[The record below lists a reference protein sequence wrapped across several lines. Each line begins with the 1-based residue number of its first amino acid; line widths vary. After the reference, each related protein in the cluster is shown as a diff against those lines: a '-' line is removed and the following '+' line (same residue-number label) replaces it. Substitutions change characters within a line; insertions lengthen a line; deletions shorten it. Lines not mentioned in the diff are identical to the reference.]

1 MKILGGNPR
10 KLHFGL
16 TLKLAPFFIIV
27 SAIIYW
33 YLLDKYEDGVME
45 SLHLKS
51 KAISIYFEQIPQ
63 PFLKWKSEQKK
74 RVRELIY
81 VNEAAYIVL
90 EDNSGILIDAVN
102 LNYAEKK
109 FYLNVDEPAD
119 ISVEKSIHKVI
130 IQIKNDSI
138 IVGKVYVGF
147 NSLEIATALQSKYR
161 LASMFSLAFLIIGL
175 IFTYYLSSI
184 SSKPLKKLISA
195 LDLSDEGESR
205 AILKEFKDNEVGVLA
220 QKIDAILKDS
230 GESSNKLENLNRKL
244 QESYRGN
251 INELDVVIKQRR
263 EAEKVLRKSEE
274 QFELLFENAPIGMVI
289 ISKDGIIINVN
300 DSFCNNVGYQMDGIM
315 GLPVKR
321 LFDWGDFGSLSADK
335 LMNMLSN
342 LDIECTLV
350 KKDGSKIDAVVKSN
364 TIYDEKDQPSKFIM
378 QVLDIS
384 EIKNAQNELITA
396 LEKAKESDRLKS
408 AFLAQMSHEIRT
420 PLNVILTAVPIL
432 AEDLGDVDD
441 DIKTILFSVGSA
453 GKRLHRT
460 IDMILSMSAIQ
471 SGNYKPDFESFD
483 LVEEIKNLTE
493 EFRSITE
500 EKRLKLLFNSN
511 AAATEIVADKYTVN
525 QIFQNLIGNAIKYTT
540 KGKVTVLIED
550 GEKNGVVVKVCDTGI
565 GLSEEYIE
573 KMFIPFSQ
581 EDVGQ
586 KREFEGNGLG
596 LALVKEYVE
605 LNRAS
610 ISVSSQKNR
619 GSVFSVVFENAYS
632 MVSGRGLEKILRV

>member
-1 MKILGGNPR
+1 MNILGGNPR
-10 KLHFGL
+10 KLQFQL

-33 YLLDKYEDGVME
+33 YLSDKYEDEVME
-45 SLHLKS
+45 SLRLKS
-51 KAISIYFEQIPQ
+51 KTISIYFEQFPQ
-63 PFLKWKSEQKK
+63 PFLEWKSEQKE

-109 FYLNVDEPAD
+109 YYLNVDNPAD

-130 IQIKNDSI
+130 IPIKNDST

-147 NSLEIATALQSKYR
+147 NSLEIATTLQSKYR
-161 LASMFSLAFLIIGL
+161 LSSMFSLAFLIIGL

-230 GESSNKLENLNRKL
+230 GESSYKLENLNRKL

-364 TIYDEKDQPSKFIM
+364 TIYDENDQPSKFIM

-384 EIKNAQNELITA
+384 EIKNAEKELITA

-432 AEDLGDVDD
+432 AEDIGDVDD

-471 SGNYKPDFESFD
+471 SGNYKADFESFD

-500 EKRLKLLFNSN
+500 EKSLKLLFNSH
-511 AAATEIVADKYTVN
+511 ASATEIVADKYTVN

-550 GEKNGVVVKVCDTGI
+550 GKKNGVVVKVCDTGI

-610 ISVSSQKNR
+610 ISVSSQKNI

-632 MVSGRGLEKILRV
+632 MVSGRGLEKISRG

>member
-10 KLHFGL
+10 KLHFKL
-16 TLKLAPFFIIV
+16 TLKFAPFLIIV
-27 SAIIYW
+27 SAIVYW
-33 YLLDKYEDGVME
+33 YLSNKYEDEVVE
-45 SLHLKS
+45 LLRIKS
-51 KAISIYFEQIPQ
+51 KAISIYFEQFPQ
-63 PFLKWKSEQKK
+63 PLFEWKSEQKEK
-74 RVRELIY
+74 VRELIY

-90 EDNSGILIDAVN
+90 EDSRGILIDAVN
-102 LNYAEKK
+102 LKYAEKK
-109 FYLNVDEPAD
+109 FYLNVNNPDD
-119 ISVEKSIHKVI
+119 ISVDKSIHKVVI
-130 IQIKNDSI
+130 PITIDNI
-138 IVGKVYVGF
+138 MVGRAYVGF
-147 NSLEIATALQSKYR
+147 NSLKIATTLQSKYR
-161 LASMFSLAFLIIGL
+161 LASMFSLAILFIGL

-184 SSKPLKKLISA
+184 SSKPIKKLISA
-195 LDLSDEGESR
+195 LDSSDEGESR

-230 GESSNKLENLNRKL
+230 DESSYKLENLHRKL

-251 INELDVVIKQRR
+251 IKEMDVVIKQRR
-263 EAEKVLRKSEE
+263 ETEKVLRKSEE

-321 LFDWGDFGSLSADK
+321 LFDWGDFGTLSADK

-350 KKDGSKIDAVVKSN
+350 KKDGNKIDAVVKSN
-364 TIYDEKDQPSKFIM
+364 TLYDENGKPSKFIM

-384 EIKNAQNELITA
+384 DIKEVQKELMTA
-396 LEKAKESDRLKS
+396 LDKAKESDRLKS

-432 AEDLGDVDD
+432 AEDIADKDEDV
-441 DIKTILFSVGSA
+441 KSILFSVGSA

-483 LVEEIKNLTE
+483 LVEEVKNLTE
-493 EFRSITE
+493 EFRSITK
-500 EKRLKLLFNSN
+500 EKRLKLLFNSD
-511 AAATEIVADKYTVN
+511 ASATEIVADKYTVN

-540 KGKVTVLIED
+540 KGEVKVLIED
-550 GEKNGVVVKVCDTGI
+550 GDKDGVVVKVCDTGI

-573 KMFIPFSQ
+573 KLFIPFSQ

-586 KREFEGNGLG
+586 KREYEGNGLG
-596 LALVKEYVE
+596 LALVKEYVD
-605 LNRAS
+605 LNRAT
-610 ISVSSQKNR
+610 ISVKSKKNR
-619 GSVFSVVFENAYS
+619 GSVFSVSFENVYS
-632 MVSGRGLEKILRV
+632 MVSNEGIKNFSGS